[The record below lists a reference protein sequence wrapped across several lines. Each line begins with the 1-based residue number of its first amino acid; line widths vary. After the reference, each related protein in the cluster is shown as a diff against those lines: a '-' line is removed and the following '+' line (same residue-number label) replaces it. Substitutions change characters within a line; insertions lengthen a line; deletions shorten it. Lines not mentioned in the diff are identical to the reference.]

1 MVMNAFMKAVRFVFP
16 FGKNEPPRVRA
27 SALGTLY
34 MDPEEFFKSPK
45 VQAQID
51 DMIRLAEQR
60 EKTVQAGTNAS
71 SAHTVS

>member
-1 MVMNAFMKAVRFVFP
+1 MAMNAFMKAVRFVFP
-16 FGKNEPPRVRA
+16 FGKNEPPHVRA

-60 EKTVQAGTNAS
+60 EKTVQASTNAS
-71 SAHTVS
+71 PTHIPS

>member
-1 MVMNAFMKAVRFVFP
+1 MAMNTFMKAVRFVFP
-16 FGKNEPPRVRA
+16 FRENKHPRVRA
-27 SALGTLY
+27 SALGSLY

-60 EKTVQAGTNAS
+60 EKTAQASTNAS
-71 SAHTVS
+71 PTHIPS

>member
-1 MVMNAFMKAVRFVFP
+1 MAMNTFMKAVQFVFS

-60 EKTVQAGTNAS
+60 EKAVQASTNAPSVHIS
-71 SAHTVS
+71 S